1 MYKLP
6 SFLAF
11 ALCGGLVFSSTAKAE
26 ETEQKYSDLR
36 ANFRRIALEL
46 ASTEVKNAKYYEDN
60 PNSEL
65 SADSKSTVKGVF
77 DFVLEYEQPE
87 WQWNNSLF
95 AEYGKTKLRP
105 STGPSSTSEDADE
118 ILLTTDYSRKMWRF
132 ERDNAD
138 VGPFASL
145 AYQTEFEPND
155 DAPRQKTF
163 RGKTGLKVF
172 NGDIIKELYAAAVG
186 EYDMTYSSKH
196 TTKSAYEL
204 GWRTEYVQSDD
215 VKYQLEGY
223 FRDYLSY
230 SRYIPTDL
238 KYELSAIGRVAV
250 KLRQNFSLAPYVQYF
265 MGEARSVNKT
275 GSNFMIGL
283 SFAYDQIFN
292 LR

>member
-1 MYKLP
+1 MNKKL
-6 SFLAF
+6 SLLALGACIF
-11 ALCGGLVFSSTAKAE
+11 GTISTAAQAE

-36 ANFRRIALEL
+36 ANFRRIALEI
-46 ASTEVKNAKYYEDN
+46 ASTEVKNAKYYSDN

-65 SADSKSTVKGVF
+65 SADSKSSIKGVF
-77 DFVLEYEQPE
+77 DFVLEYEQPD

-105 STGPSSTSEDADE
+105 ANEPSTTSEDADQ
-118 ILLTTDYSRKMWRF
+118 ILLTTDYNRKMWRF
-132 ERDNAD
+132 EKDNAD

-145 AYQTEFEPND
+145 AYQTEFERND
-155 DAPRQKTF
+155 DAPRQKIF
-163 RGKTGLKVF
+163 RGKTGIKVF

-186 EYDMTYSSKH
+186 EYDMTYSDKH
-196 TTKSAYEL
+196 TTKSAYEI
-204 GWRTEYVQSDD
+204 GWRGEYVQSDD

-230 SRYIPTDL
+230 SRYVPTDL
-238 KYELSAIGRVAV
+238 KYELSTTGRVAV
-250 KLRQNFSLAPYVQYF
+250 KLRNNFSLAPYVQYF
-265 MGEARSVNKT
+265 MGEARNINKT